1 MPERQ
6 GYTVLNNHMQYEK
19 IFIII
24 YSETIVTQ
32 QIISQF
38 KNTWKINL
46 HVNFINLSPAFNDV
60 NIFNLIYKKLLNH

>member
-38 KNTWKINL
+38 KNT
-46 HVNFINLSPAFNDV
+46 
-60 NIFNLIYKKLLNH
+60 